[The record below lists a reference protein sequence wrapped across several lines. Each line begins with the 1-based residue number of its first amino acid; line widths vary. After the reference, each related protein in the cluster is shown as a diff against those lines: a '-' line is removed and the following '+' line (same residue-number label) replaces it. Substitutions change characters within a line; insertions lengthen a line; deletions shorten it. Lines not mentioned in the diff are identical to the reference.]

1 MELIPE
7 EFVLELNTKNLGN
20 SASILT
26 ITHMTLS
33 AKRFRKYGILTIDVA
48 AVFCFWTE
56 QRQNGSSIS
65 RLGLAKTLKV
75 LNTISEGNSLNFP
88 MV

>member
-1 MELIPE
+1 MFPR

-20 SASILT
+20 STSFLT
-26 ITHMTLS
+26 ITHTTLS

-65 RLGLAKTLKV
+65 RLGLAETLEV
-75 LNTISEGNSLNFP
+75 PNTISEGNSLNFP
-88 MV
+88 VV